1 MNVFLSYAADDRQT
15 AHALAAALRGAG
27 HDVYPAAHWP
37 DNVEAAVR
45 RADAFVV
52 LLSAAAVGSPFVDQE
67 IRLALVSERLANRVI
82 PVVVQPTRIPWI
94 LEKMDPITV
103 AGKPGGI
110 GPAVIERLQQTSDAT
125 AR

>member
-1 MNVFLSYAADDRQT
+1 MKVFLSYASEDRQA
-15 AHALAAALRGAG
+15 AHALANALRGAG

-37 DNVEAAVR
+37 DDVEAAVK

-94 LEKMDPITV
+94 LEKMDPIT
-103 AGKPGGI
+103 AATRPGNVGR
-110 GPAVIERLQQTSDAT
+110 AVIERLQQSSDAT
-125 AR
+125 VQ